1 MNKKNNVLSGI
12 SKLWSHYSYIFV
24 FLLIILVYAGVIAN
38 NGQSFNTGHL
48 STILASQYTV
58 IVGTIALGMSLVII
72 TGQIDLSVGSTL
84 VITTACSIMTYN
96 LTGGNVLLMILA
108 GVGSGFICGLING
121 LFVGLAKMP
130 PFIVTLGTMLIYRS
144 LALSFVNARFDF
156 ADAAGISS
164 GQFKL
169 LNEFSSYEFIR
180 MQFGSGSLDIFGFKL
195 PYITILFVLL
205 TVLFIIL
212 TQKTKYGKSVYAVGS
227 NEKAARLTGI
237 NVTWVKISAF
247 VITGVLVGVAGIMQA
262 CKMSNVN
269 PASSGQSYE
278 MYAIASVVLGGV
290 SMSGGR
296 GKLLGVFFGAMSYCT
311 VNTIIA
317 ISGLPITMQDAFQ
330 GVVLIVV
337 IFIQTVSPIIK
348 EKFEQHR
355 KRKLNESGGKTNA

>member
-1 MNKKNNVLSGI
+1 MNKKNNNVLATI
-12 SKLWSHYSYIFV
+12 SRMWSHYSYIFV
-24 FLLIILVYAGVIAN
+24 FLLILIVYAFVIGN

-58 IVGTIALGMSLVII
+58 IVGTIALGMSLIII

-84 VITTACSIMTYN
+84 VITTASAIVTYN
-96 LTGGNVLLMILA
+96 LSGGNVFLMVLA
-108 GVGSGFICGLING
+108 ALAAGFICGLING

-156 ADAAGISS
+156 MQAAGISS

-169 LNEFSSYEFIR
+169 LNEFDSYEFIR
-180 MQFGSGSLDIFGFKL
+180 MQFGSGSLNLFGFKI
-195 PYITILFVLL
+195 PYITMLFVLL
-205 TVLFIIL
+205 TIVFIII
-212 TQKTKYGKSVYAVGS
+212 TQKTKFGKSVYAVGS

-237 NVTWVKISAF
+237 NVTGVKISAF
-247 VITGVLVGVAGIMQA
+247 VITGLLVGVAGVMQA

-317 ISGLPITMQDAFQ
+317 ISGLPITMQDTFQ
-330 GVVLIVV
+330 GIVLIAV

-348 EKFEQHR
+348 EKIDHYR
-355 KRKLNESGGKTNA
+355 KRKLNEHRG

>member
-1 MNKKNNVLSGI
+1 MDKNKNNILGMI
-12 SKLWSHYSYIFV
+12 SKLWSHYSYVFV
-24 FLLIILVYAGVIAN
+24 FLLILVVYAIVISN
-38 NGQSFNTGHL
+38 NGQSFNSGHL

-84 VITTACSIMTYN
+84 VITTAVAIVVYN
-96 LTGGNVLLMILA
+96 LTGGNFFLMVLAALLA
-108 GVGSGFICGLING
+108 GFICGLING

-144 LALSFVNARFDF
+144 LALSFVNAKLGDF
-156 ADAAGISS
+156 MQKAGISS

-169 LNEFSSYEFIR
+169 LNNFPSYEFVR
-180 MQFGSGSLDIFGFKL
+180 MQFGSGSIKILGFKI
-195 PYITILFVLL
+195 PYLTILFVLL
-205 TVLFIIL
+205 TILFIVI

-237 NVTWVKISAF
+237 NVTGVKMSVF
-247 VITGVLVGVAGIMQA
+247 VITGILVGIAGVMQA

-290 SMSGGR
+290 SMSGGK
-296 GKLLGVFFGAMSYCT
+296 GKLLGVLFGAMSYCT

-330 GVVLIVV
+330 GVVLIAV
-337 IFIQTVSPIIK
+337 IFVQTISPIIK
-348 EKFEQHR
+348 AKMDYYR
-355 KRKLNESGGKTNA
+355 KRKLNEKAGN

>member
-1 MNKKNNVLSGI
+1 MNKNSGLKATL
-12 SKLWSHYSYIFV
+12 SKLWSNYSYIFV
-24 FLLIILVYAGVIAN
+24 FLLILIVYAGVIGN
-38 NGQSFNTGHL
+38 NGQTFNTGHV

-58 IVGTIALGMSLVII
+58 IVGTIALGMSLIII

-84 VITTACSIMTYN
+84 VITTASAIMGYN
-96 LTGGNVLLMILA
+96 LTGGSIVVMVLAAIL
-108 GVGSGFICGLING
+108 SGFICGLING

-144 LALSFVNARFDF
+144 LALSFVNSRFDF
-156 ADAAGISS
+156 NEAAGISS

-169 LNEFSSYEFIR
+169 LNTFDSYELIR
-180 MQFGSGSLDIFGFKL
+180 MQFGSGSLNILGFKI
-195 PYITILFVLL
+195 PYITILFILL
-205 TVLFIIL
+205 TALFIVI

-237 NVTWVKISAF
+237 NVTGVKMSVFI
-247 VITGVLVGVAGIMQA
+247 ITGVLVGIAGVMQA

-296 GKLLGVFFGAMSYCT
+296 GKLLGVLFGAMSYCT
-311 VNTIIA
+311 VNTIIS

-330 GVVLIVV
+330 GIVLIAV

-348 EKFEQHR
+348 EKIDQHQ
-355 KRKLNESGGKTNA
+355 KRKLNSSVGEK

>member
-1 MNKKNNVLSGI
+1 MNKKNNL

-24 FLLIILVYAGVIAN
+24 FLLILFVYAGVIGN
-38 NGQSFNTGHL
+38 NGQHFNTGHI

-84 VITTACSIMTYN
+84 VITTASAIVTYN
-96 LTGGNVLLMILA
+96 LSHGNVVLMVLA
-108 GVGSGFICGLING
+108 AVASGFICGLING

-144 LALSFVNARFDF
+144 LALSFVNARFPF

-169 LNEFSSYEFIR
+169 LNEFSSYEAIR
-180 MQFGSGSLDIFGFKL
+180 LKFGSGSLNLFGFKL
-195 PYITILFVLL
+195 PYITILFVVL
-205 TVLFIIL
+205 TIIFIII

-237 NVTWVKISAF
+237 NVTWVKMSVFIL
-247 VITGVLVGVAGIMQA
+247 TGVLVGIAGVMQA

-296 GKLLGVFFGAMSYCT
+296 GRLLGVFFGAMSYCT

-317 ISGLPITMQDAFQ
+317 ISGLPITMQDTFQ
-330 GVVLIVV
+330 GIVLIVV

-348 EKFEQHR
+348 EKFEHYQ
-355 KRKLNESGGKTNA
+355 KRRLNEKGGK

>member
-1 MNKKNNVLSGI
+1 MNKTSKNNSILGTI

-24 FLLIILVYAGVIAN
+24 FLLILVVYALVISN
-38 NGQSFNTGHL
+38 NGQSFSAGHI

-58 IVGTIALGMSLVII
+58 IVGTIALGMSLIII

-84 VITTACSIMTYN
+84 VITTASSIMAYN
-96 LTGGNVLLMILA
+96 LSGGNILLMILA
-108 GVGSGFICGLING
+108 GIFAGFVCGLING

-144 LALSFVNARFDF
+144 LALSFVNAKLPFSE
-156 ADAAGISS
+156 AAGISS

-169 LNEFSSYEFIR
+169 LNSFDSYELIR
-180 MQFGSGSLDIFGFKL
+180 MQFGSGSLNILGFKI
-195 PYITILFVLL
+195 PYITILFVIL
-205 TVLFIIL
+205 TALFIVI

-237 NVTWVKISAF
+237 NVTGVKISVF
-247 VITGVLVGVAGIMQA
+247 VITGMLVGIAGVMQA

-296 GKLLGVFFGAMSYCT
+296 GKILGVLFGAMSYCT

-317 ISGLPITMQDAFQ
+317 ISGLPITMQDTFQ
-330 GVVLIVV
+330 GIVLIAV

-348 EKFEQHR
+348 EKIDHYR
-355 KRKLNESGGKTNA
+355 KRKLNESKGS

>member
-1 MNKKNNVLSGI
+1 MNKKNNIFGTFA
-12 SKLWSHYSYIFV
+12 KLWSNYSYIFV
-24 FLLIILVYAGVIAN
+24 FLLILVVYALVISN
-38 NGQSFNTGHL
+38 NGQHFNSGHI

-84 VITTACSIMTYN
+84 VITTASAIIGYN
-96 LTGGNVLLMILA
+96 ISGGNPLVMVVAALF
-108 GVGSGFICGLING
+108 SGFICGLING
-121 LFVGLAKMP
+121 IFVGLAKMP

-144 LALSFVNARFDF
+144 LALSFVNIKFSDF
-156 ADAAGISS
+156 AEKAGIAA

-169 LNEFSSYEFIR
+169 LNTFDSYELVR
-180 MQFGSGSLDIFGFKL
+180 MQFGSGSLKLLGFKI
-195 PYITILFVLL
+195 PYITILFVLI
-205 TVLFIIL
+205 TILFIIL
-212 TQKTKYGKSVYAVGS
+212 TQNTKYGKSVYAVGS

-237 NVTWVKISAF
+237 NVTGVKMSVFIL
-247 VITGVLVGVAGIMQA
+247 TGLLVGVAGVMQA

-296 GKLLGVFFGAMSYCT
+296 GKLLGVLFGAMSYCT

-317 ISGLPITMQDAFQ
+317 ISGLPITLQDTFQ
-330 GVVLIVV
+330 GIVLIVV
-337 IFIQTVSPIIK
+337 ILIQTVSPIIK
-348 EKFEQHR
+348 EKIDHYR
-355 KRKLNESGGKTNA
+355 KRKLNEKGGN

>member
-1 MNKKNNVLSGI
+1 MNKKTNLLSSM

-24 FLLIILVYAGVIAN
+24 FLLIIIVYAFVIGN
-38 NGQSFNTGHL
+38 NGQSFNAGHL

-58 IVGTIALGMSLVII
+58 IVGTIALGMSLIII

-84 VITTACSIMTYN
+84 VITTASAIVGYN
-96 LTGGNVLLMILA
+96 LSGGNILVMIVAALL
-108 GVGSGFICGLING
+108 SGFICGLING

-144 LALSFVNARFDF
+144 LALSFVNARVDF
-156 ADAAGISS
+156 AEAAGISS

-169 LNEFSSYEFIR
+169 LNTFDSYELIR
-180 MQFGSGSLDIFGFKL
+180 MQFGSGSLDLFGFKI

-205 TVLFIIL
+205 TVLFIVL

-237 NVTWVKISAF
+237 NVTRVKISVF
-247 VITGVLVGVAGIMQA
+247 VITGLLVGVAGIMQA

-317 ISGLPITMQDAFQ
+317 ISGLPITMQDTFQ
-330 GVVLIVV
+330 GIVLIAV

-348 EKFEQHR
+348 EKIEHYQ
-355 KRKLNESGGKTNA
+355 KRKHNQLRSENND